1 MDLISIIPA
10 FGGLLVTLA
19 AFVAALSIIVAVHE
33 YGHYIVARWSGIH
46 SEVFSL
52 GFGPVLLSRI
62 DSRGTK
68 WQIAA
73 IPLGGYV
80 KFRGDKNAASQADS
94 AAAKM
99 QSASERRSSLSGAPL
114 WARTATVAAGPFF
127 NFAFAILLLSGISI
141 WQGQLRDPLT
151 IETLHPTPFQH
162 ELKEGDV
169 LRAIN
174 GQAVPEFDQP
184 VAMQQFWNNLDGSTE
199 YIYEIERSG
208 RTLEVLGPNVN
219 PPRVLR
225 VMPRS
230 AAADIGLQEGD
241 FILNVQG
248 DAIVTFGDLRR
259 YVENSNGRPLPVTI
273 WRNGQEINQTLVPK
287 ATDEPSSNGGF
298 TSQWRIGV
306 VGGGFFFDPVVSPL
320 SLIDGLTVG
329 LNGTWAIMSG
339 SVSGL
344 YHIVSGEI
352 SSCNLSGP
360 IGIAETSGQMAR
372 QGGDNFLW
380 FIAVLS
386 AAVGMINLFPVPV
399 LDGGHLVFFGYEALA
414 GRPPN
419 EAFLNALMM
428 AGLAVIL
435 SFMMFALANDLVCP

>member
-10 FGGLLVTLA
+10 FGGLIVTLV
-19 AFVAALSIIVAVHE
+19 AFVVALSVIVAVHE

-46 SEVFSL
+46 AEVFSL
-52 GFGPVLLSRI
+52 GFGPVLLSKF
-62 DSRGTK
+62 DKRGTK

-73 IPLGGYV
+73 VPLGGYV
-80 KFRGDKNAASQADS
+80 KFRGDKNAASQADN
-94 AAAKM
+94 AAVNM
-99 QSASERRSSLSGAPL
+99 LSPSERRSSLSGAPL
-114 WARTATVAAGPFF
+114 WARAATVAAGPMF
-127 NFAFAILLLSGISI
+127 NFVFAILLLSGISI

-151 IETLHPTPFQH
+151 IETVHPMPFQH
-162 ELKEGDV
+162 ELKDGDI

-174 GQAVPEFDQP
+174 GQSIPKFDQP
-184 VAMQQFWNNLDGSTE
+184 IAMQKFWNDLDGSTD
-199 YIYEIERSG
+199 YLYEIERSG
-208 RTLEVLGPNVN
+208 RSLVVPGPNVN

-225 VMPRS
+225 VLPRS
-230 AAADIGLQEGD
+230 AAADTGLQEGD
-241 FILNVQG
+241 FILTVQG
-248 DAIVTFGDLRR
+248 DTIITFGDLRR
-259 YVENSNGRPLPVTI
+259 YVENSNGMPLPVTI
-273 WRNGQEINQTLVPK
+273 WRDGQELNRTLTPK
-287 ATDEPSSNGGF
+287 PMDEPSSEGGF
-298 TSQWRIGV
+298 TRQWRIGV
-306 VGGGFFFDPVVSPL
+306 VGGGFFFDPVVSRL
-320 SLIDGLTVG
+320 SLMEGLSVG
-329 LNGTWAIMSG
+329 LNGTWSIIHG

-399 LDGGHLVFFGYEALA
+399 LDGGHLVFFGYEALT

-419 EAFLNALMM
+419 EAILNALMM

-435 SFMMFALANDLVCP
+435 SFMMFALANDIICP

>member
-1 MDLISIIPA
+1 LDLVSIIPA
-10 FGGLLVTLA
+10 FGGLIVTLI
-19 AFVAALSIIVAVHE
+19 AFVVALSVIVAVHE

-46 SEVFSL
+46 AEVFSL
-52 GFGPVLLSRI
+52 GFGPVLLSKL
-62 DSRGTK
+62 DKRGTK

-73 IPLGGYV
+73 VPLGGYV
-80 KFRGDKNAASQADS
+80 KFLGDKNAASQADS
-94 AAAKM
+94 ASVTM
-99 QSASERRSSLSGAPL
+99 LSPSERRSSLSGAPL
-114 WARTATVAAGPFF
+114 WARAATVAAGPIF

-151 IETLHPTPFQH
+151 IETVHPMPFQH
-162 ELKEGDV
+162 ELKDGDI

-174 GQAVPEFDQP
+174 GQSIPKFDQP
-184 VAMQQFWNNLDGSTE
+184 IAMQKFWNDLDGSTD
-199 YIYEIERSG
+199 YLYEIERSG
-208 RTLEVLGPNVN
+208 RSLVVPGPNVN

-225 VMPRS
+225 VLPRS
-230 AAADIGLQEGD
+230 AAADTGLQEGD
-241 FILNVQG
+241 FILTVQG
-248 DAIVTFGDLRR
+248 DTIITFGDLRR
-259 YVENSNGRPLPVTI
+259 YVENSNGMPLPVTI
-273 WRNGQEINQTLVPK
+273 WRDGQELNRTLTPK
-287 ATDEPSSNGGF
+287 PVDEPSSEGGF
-298 TSQWRIGV
+298 TRQWRIGV
-306 VGGGFFFDPVVSPL
+306 VGGGFFFDPVVSRL
-320 SLIDGLTVG
+320 SLMDGLSVG
-329 LNGTWAIMSG
+329 LNGTWAIIQG

-399 LDGGHLVFFGYEALA
+399 LDGGHLVFFGYEALT

-419 EAFLNALMM
+419 EAILNALMM

-435 SFMMFALANDLVCP
+435 SFMMFALANDIICP

>member
-1 MDLISIIPA
+1 MDLVSIIPA
-10 FGGLLVTLA
+10 FGGLIVTLI
-19 AFVAALSIIVAVHE
+19 AFVVALSVIVAVHE

-46 SEVFSL
+46 AEVFSL
-52 GFGPVLLSRI
+52 GFGPVLLSKL
-62 DSRGTK
+62 DKRGTK

-73 IPLGGYV
+73 VPLGGYV
-80 KFRGDKNAASQADS
+80 KFLGDKNAASQADS
-94 AAAKM
+94 ASVTM
-99 QSASERRSSLSGAPL
+99 LSPSERRSSLSGAPL
-114 WARTATVAAGPFF
+114 WARAATVAAGPIF

-151 IETLHPTPFQH
+151 IETVHPMPFQH
-162 ELKEGDV
+162 ELKDGDI

-174 GQAVPEFDQP
+174 GQSIPKFDQP
-184 VAMQQFWNNLDGSTE
+184 IAMQKFWNDLDGSTD
-199 YIYEIERSG
+199 YLYEIERSG
-208 RTLEVLGPNVN
+208 RSLVVPGPNVN

-225 VMPRS
+225 VLPRS
-230 AAADIGLQEGD
+230 AAADTGLQEGD
-241 FILNVQG
+241 FILTVQG
-248 DAIVTFGDLRR
+248 DTIITFGDLRR
-259 YVENSNGRPLPVTI
+259 YVENSNGMPLPVTI
-273 WRNGQEINQTLVPK
+273 WRDGQELNRTLTPK
-287 ATDEPSSNGGF
+287 PVDEPSSEGGF
-298 TSQWRIGV
+298 TRQWRIGV
-306 VGGGFFFDPVVSPL
+306 VGGGFFFDPVVSRL
-320 SLIDGLTVG
+320 SLMDGLSVG
-329 LNGTWAIMSG
+329 LNGTWAIIQG

-399 LDGGHLVFFGYEALA
+399 LDGGHLVFFGYEALT

-419 EAFLNALMM
+419 EAILNALMM

-435 SFMMFALANDLVCP
+435 SFMMFALANDIICP

>member
-10 FGGLLVTLA
+10 FGGLLLTLA
-19 AFVAALSIIVAVHE
+19 AFVVALSVIVAVHE

-46 SEVFSL
+46 AEVFSL
-52 GFGPVLLSRI
+52 GFGLVLLSRI

-114 WARTATVAAGPFF
+114 WARAATVAAGPMF

-151 IETLHPTPFQH
+151 IETLHPMPFEHGLQN
-162 ELKEGDV
+162 GDV
-169 LRAIN
+169 LLAIN
-174 GQAVPEFDQP
+174 GQTIPKFDQP
-184 VAMQQFWNNLDGSTE
+184 IAMQQFWNNLDGSKT
-199 YIYEIERSG
+199 YIYEVDRSG
-208 RTLEVLGPNVN
+208 RRLEVSGPNVN
-219 PPRVLR
+219 PPRVLN

-230 AAADIGLQEGD
+230 AAADTGLQEGD
-241 FILNVQG
+241 FIMEVQS
-248 DAIVTFGDLRR
+248 DRVVTFSDLRQH
-259 YVENSNGRPLPVTI
+259 VENSNGMPLQITI
-273 WRNGQEINQTLVPK
+273 WRNGQEIDYTLTPK
-287 ATDEPSSNGGF
+287 AMDEPASNGGF
-298 TSQWRIGV
+298 TTQWRIGV

-320 SLIDGLTVG
+320 SLKDGLTVG
-329 LNGTWAIMSG
+329 LNGTWAIISG

-344 YHIVSGEI
+344 YHIVSGDI

-399 LDGGHLVFFGYEALA
+399 LDGGHLVFFGYEALT

-419 EAFLNALMM
+419 ETILNALMM
-428 AGLAVIL
+428 AGLAIIL
-435 SFMMFALANDLVCP
+435 SFMMFALANDLICP

>member
-1 MDLISIIPA
+1 ML
-10 FGGLLVTLA
+10 
-19 AFVAALSIIVAVHE
+19 
-33 YGHYIVARWSGIH
+33 
-46 SEVFSL
+46 
-52 GFGPVLLSRI
+52 
-62 DSRGTK
+62 
-68 WQIAA
+68 
-73 IPLGGYV
+73 
-80 KFRGDKNAASQADS
+80 FRS
-94 AAAKM
+94 
-99 QSASERRSSLSGAPL
+99 
-114 WARTATVAAGPFF
+114 
-127 NFAFAILLLSGISI
+127 
-141 WQGQLRDPLT
+141 
-151 IETLHPTPFQH
+151 
-162 ELKEGDV
+162 
-169 LRAIN
+169 
-174 GQAVPEFDQP
+174 
-184 VAMQQFWNNLDGSTE
+184 
-199 YIYEIERSG
+199 
-208 RTLEVLGPNVN
+208 PNVN

-230 AAADIGLQEGD
+230 AAADIGLQKGD

-273 WRNGQEINQTLVPK
+273 WRNGQEINKTLVPK

-344 YHIVSGEI
+344 YHIISGEI